1 MNVTWEEISILIWG
15 GGEGVSL
22 RESDSSVDYN
32 ESHQLVKS
40 VLAHKAF
47 YCLVL
52 NCLLVSKDHQIF
64 QESFQH
70 KREIKYTNRKEET
83 LEIQII

>member
-1 MNVTWEEISILIWG
+1 MGWG
-15 GGEGVSL
+15 VGGEGVSL
-22 RESDSSVDYN
+22 RESDFSVDYN

-70 KREIKYTNRKEET
+70 KRKSN
-83 LEIQII
+83 IQTEKKKP